1 MGWTPPSKFIV
12 VLTFLIMAFG
22 IFILMDIDLALWSS
36 VLSLVAFDIG
46 PYNGWLIIA
55 LILFFLTWF
64 LFFLGVKMKGL

>member
-64 LFFLGVKMKGL
+64 LFFLAVKMKGL